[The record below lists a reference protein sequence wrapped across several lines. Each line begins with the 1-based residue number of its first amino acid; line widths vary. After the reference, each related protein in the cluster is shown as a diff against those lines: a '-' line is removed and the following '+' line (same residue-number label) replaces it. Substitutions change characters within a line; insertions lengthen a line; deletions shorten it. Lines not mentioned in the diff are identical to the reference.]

1 MHLQHKNNWDTIKP
15 KLQLAHH
22 GLRVVWKNWLDLYN
36 YSWDF
41 MSRVRFMILWYSTSP
56 NTMRWSSVLTICRL
70 SISEPQ
76 HATLLCANELYAG
89 GFTECLLLKISK
101 GFERNNSRGNQSTA
115 QIQQVKLPKS
125 DPFGS
130 DSFTLTYHY
139 SQLHPP
145 KKHQFGGC
153 SCGLS
158 CFAQKGQKGQNR
170 SDLCLE
176 FHREAK

>member
-1 MHLQHKNNWDTIKP
+1 
-15 KLQLAHH
+15 
-22 GLRVVWKNWLDLYN
+22 
-36 YSWDF
+36 
-41 MSRVRFMILWYSTSP
+41 
-56 NTMRWSSVLTICRL
+56 MRWSSVLTICRL

-145 KKHQFGGC
+145 KKINLVVVHVAFHVLHRRVRRVKTDPICASNSTERRNSFQP
-153 SCGLS
+153 
-158 CFAQKGQKGQNR
+158 NR
-170 SDLCLE
+170 RWAAFLWKTHSALPVLVLV
-176 FHREAK
+176 